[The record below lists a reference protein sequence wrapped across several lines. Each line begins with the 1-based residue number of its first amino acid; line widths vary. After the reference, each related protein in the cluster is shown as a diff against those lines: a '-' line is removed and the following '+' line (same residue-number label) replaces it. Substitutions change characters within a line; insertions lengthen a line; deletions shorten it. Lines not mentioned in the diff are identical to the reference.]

1 MPCYFFLMGGVVLSN
16 LTKKAKKIYEKFVL
30 ILVGVAFF
38 NFYIQL
44 LKVSI
49 ILASFVCITGVMW
62 LVVLY
67 ALYSLKS

>member
-1 MPCYFFLMGGVVLSN
+1 MPCYFFNGGVVLSN

-49 ILASFVCITGVMW
+49 ILASFVCVIGVMW